1 VAAKTESYNRNIAE
15 LHKHIEKADVHFQS
29 DPLQW
34 FQINI
39 SAFAFENSLAFKEF
53 NSPTWKVIAGK
64 LPVGGGGGIHSI
76 NIRKHY
82 VKHCVR
88 IREQITRSIQEAKD
102 YYDVPFLSIS
112 LDLS

>member
-53 NSPTWKVIAGK
+53 NSPT
-64 LPVGGGGGIHSI
+64 
-76 NIRKHY
+76 
-82 VKHCVR
+82 
-88 IREQITRSIQEAKD
+88 
-102 YYDVPFLSIS
+102 
-112 LDLS
+112 

>member
-1 VAAKTESYNRNIAE
+1 MNFTSHLQSVHYVVAAKTESYNRNIAE

-53 NSPTWKVIAGK
+53 NSPT
-64 LPVGGGGGIHSI
+64 
-76 NIRKHY
+76 
-82 VKHCVR
+82 
-88 IREQITRSIQEAKD
+88 
-102 YYDVPFLSIS
+102 
-112 LDLS
+112 